1 MSYPTQG
8 LVESEIQ
15 GWTRIEA
22 LLELYDRAI
31 VSIECMQETA
41 VEGTKERFTKYQLD
55 AYRYLYGIASGLDT
69 EKSEVA
75 QNVAR
80 LLSFVL
86 LKLQESE
93 FDLAL
98 RFVRQLRD
106 SFDAIKE
113 DAIESER
120 NGGIPPLQDSPML
133 NTEA

>member
-31 VSIECMQETA
+31 VSIECMQEASGESAT
-41 VEGTKERFTKYQLD
+41 EQFTKYQLD
-55 AYRYLYGIASGLDT
+55 AFRYLYGIASGLDT
-69 EKSEVA
+69 ERSEIA
-75 QNVAR
+75 QNVAN

-86 LKLQESE
+86 LQVQQTQYDS
-93 FDLAL
+93 AL
-98 RFVRQLRD
+98 HFLRQLRE

-113 DAIESER
+113 DAIECER
-120 NGGIPPLQDSPML
+120 KGVIPPLQETPML